1 MALGPKNR
9 RAGEAPDL
17 DSHRTGHVLLVHARG
32 ALDEQALAF
41 AAGLPEDPDHHLV
54 VLDLPAGF
62 TDAGRPRL
70 ARLLGRRDG
79 GYRLVF
85 GRRPT
90 GGVLPLGQWLA
101 DRLDR
106 TVLVADGAVT
116 PAAGGVLYVPADS
129 GSGWV
134 RLRPNRPGRPE
145 SRRFPKPVWEFSVA
159 DQPWHTSDHAVADP
173 LPSGVWL
180 HPVEPETGIPAHRA
194 RLEARLAC
202 GRELLT
208 VVLGCPGTPALGLDD
223 VSRFWASVLPGARPQ
238 VRFFP
243 YGPLAA
249 PGKSTSGQALADRL
263 DSPVVLYNG
272 MPVGRALWE
281 TPQVHTVDTDGTL
294 GFAAFAKE
302 LRYLPARMTGGQ
314 PAAPAV
320 LSHRPVV
327 DGIPQIAPGVYRYA
341 PDAVLEVIPGG
352 LWMRPPEEPDE
363 APVVRSAPADPRH
376 FHLVHGTVARAGAR
390 MRELAENLLDRMDP
404 VTRGLARLMP
414 ANRMVQESSPPRPPT
429 ALTAAPPPEIRA
441 RLLAPS
447 APPVASEPPVTPD
460 SPVVVESPVTSES
473 YSAAELYAA
482 AAPGPRTRVFVPA
495 PAAPPEGAAP
505 APSVTGVPATTGPA
519 APATRAAALAPG
531 TTAALV
537 PGAAAPPTGTA
548 TAPPAGLLPAPAP
561 VPAPRA
567 AAPGA
572 LWETTAA
579 AAEGAPAPET
589 HAPDAFPPTATAA
602 EPVVRT
608 AAPNP
613 LDPSAPLDPPD
624 VAHAPDT
631 PAPPAGGPPP
641 APFLPSLRLVSAPG
655 GAPAPVPA
663 SPPEAAAERAVPHPG
678 PQPPPP
684 APEPESTPPSR
695 APAPAGR
702 AAADPAGR
710 PRPQPVPTPAACAL
724 PPAKGIAR
732 EREWLRGA
740 FRQQYDDIGGAVA
753 RVLSQSPG
761 LRGTDRT
768 STEDVLT
775 DLVAARL
782 YLRGDGA
789 LLDDAVRGATVG
801 PHVPLARCV
810 TSGLRRLPSY
820 RGATLMRAALSET
833 EWAWYARRRLVTEWG
848 FGWAL
853 TSAAPGL
860 PGDTDVLVWST
871 TARRTALLDPEPA
884 DRVLFLPGTSFKVL
898 STRDGERRTVLLRE
912 LSASEVDAEGRVD
925 IGRTPLDEIALSGLG
940 LADRTWRATEPEAV
954 PALPDAVRGRF
965 GVPPGLIVGSGPA
978 APNTLPERG

>member
-1 MALGPKNR
+1 MALGLKNR
-9 RAGEAPDL
+9 RTGEAPEL

-32 ALDEQALAF
+32 ALDERALAF
-41 AAGLPEDPDHHLV
+41 AGGLPEDPGHHLV

-62 TDAGRPRL
+62 TDAGWPRL
-70 ARLLGRRDG
+70 ARLLARRAGD
-79 GYRLVF
+79 YRLVF

-116 PAAGGVLYVPADS
+116 PAAGGVLYVPVDS

-173 LPSGVWL
+173 LASGVWL
-180 HPVEPETGIPAHRA
+180 HPVEPETRIPAHRA

-202 GRELLT
+202 GRDLLT

-249 PGKSTSGQALADRL
+249 PGEGPPGQALADRL

-352 LWMRPPEEPDE
+352 LWMRPPEEPAE
-363 APVVRSAPADPRH
+363 ATAVRSAPADPRH
-376 FHLVHGTVARAGAR
+376 FHLVHGTMARAGTR

-414 ANRMVQESSPPRPPT
+414 ANRMVQESSPLRLPT
-429 ALTAAPPPEIRA
+429 ALAAAPPPETRA
-441 RLLAPS
+441 QPLAPS
-447 APPVASEPPVTPD
+447 APPVVSESPVASD
-460 SPVVVESPVTSES
+460 SPVVFESPVTSES
-473 YSAAELYAA
+473 YSAAELYATA
-482 AAPGPRTRVFVPA
+482 VPTAVPGPRTRVTGVVVPA

-505 APSVTGVPATTGPA
+505 APPVTGAPATAGPA
-519 APATRAAALAPG
+519 AP
-531 TTAALV
+531 V
-537 PGAAAPPTGTA
+537 PETAAAPAPGSA
-548 TAPPAGLLPAPAP
+548 AAPPAGLLPAPVPAS
-561 VPAPRA
+561 VPAPQA

-572 LWETTAA
+572 LWEMTAA
-579 AAEGAPAPET
+579 AAEEAPAPET
-589 HAPDAFPPTATAA
+589 RAPDAFPPAGTAA
-602 EPVVRT
+602 EPAVRPAT
-608 AAPNP
+608 P
-613 LDPSAPLDPPD
+613 DPSDPSNSSVPPD
-624 VAHAPDT
+624 AAHAPDT
-631 PAPPAGGPPP
+631 PAPPSGGPPP

-663 SPPEAAAERAVPHPG
+663 SPPGAAAERTAGPPG

-684 APEPESTPPSR
+684 APEPERTPPS
-695 APAPAGR
+695 PAPAGR
-702 AAADPAGR
+702 AVADPTGR
-710 PRPQPVPTPAACAL
+710 PRPQPVPAPAACAL

-732 EREWLRGA
+732 ERAWLRGA
-740 FRQQYDDIGGAVA
+740 FRQQYDDVGGAVA

-820 RGATLMRAALSET
+820 RGATLMRAALSEA
-833 EWAWYARRRLVTEWG
+833 EWAWYAGRRLVTEWG

-884 DRVLFLPGTSFKVL
+884 DRVLFLPGTGFKVL
-898 STRDGERRTVLLRE
+898 ATRDGERRTVLLRE
-912 LSASEVDAEGRVD
+912 LSASEIDAEGRVD
-925 IGRTPLDEIALSGLG
+925 VGRTPLDEIALSGLD
-940 LADRTWRATEPEAV
+940 LAGRTWRAAEPEAV

-978 APNTLPERG
+978 APKPLPERG